1 MNSALFD
8 SIGLSG
14 IDPAYIFL
22 SLVAVLLI
30 MFILI
35 IVQMVKFSKLKK
47 KYEQFMLGKNAESME
62 EEIMKLFSDIEYLK
76 SSADKNGREIKN
88 LYKKQCSTFQKVGLV
103 KYDAFSQMGGKL
115 SFCLAMLDE
124 EDNGFVMNS
133 VHSTDG
139 CYSYIKAIESGT
151 CKLELGGEEE
161 KALKEAMYSDK
172 H

>member
-76 SSADKNGREIKN
+76 SSADKNGREIK
-88 LYKKQCSTFQKVGLV
+88 K
-103 KYDAFSQMGGKL
+103 
-115 SFCLAMLDE
+115 
-124 EDNGFVMNS
+124 
-133 VHSTDG
+133 
-139 CYSYIKAIESGT
+139 
-151 CKLELGGEEE
+151 
-161 KALKEAMYSDK
+161 
-172 H
+172 